1 MHNMEKTLNDQLH
14 SLYLTYSAINKQF
27 LRIESEA
34 ARLEEERKTVSEI
47 LNNTR
52 EQEKEVIN
60 KLENI
65 LGKKLTPNDILEII
79 KQYE

>member
-1 MHNMEKTLNDQLH
+1 MEETLKGQLH
-14 SLYLTYSAINKQF
+14 SLYSTYSAINTQF
-27 LRIESEA
+27 KRIEAEA
-34 ARLEEERKTVSEI
+34 LRLEKERKTVSEI
-47 LNNTR
+47 LHNTR

>member
-1 MHNMEKTLNDQLH
+1 MEKTLKDQLH
-14 SLYLTYSAINKQF
+14 SLHSTYSAINVQF
-27 LRIESEA
+27 KRIESEA

-47 LNNTR
+47 LHITR

-60 KLENI
+60 KLEEI
-65 LGKKLTPNDILEII
+65 LDKKLTTNDILEII

>member
-1 MHNMEKTLNDQLH
+1 
-14 SLYLTYSAINKQF
+14 LTYSAINTQF
-27 LRIESEA
+27 NRIEIEA
-34 ARLEEERKTVSEI
+34 IRLEEERKTVSEI
-47 LNNTR
+47 LHNTR

-60 KLENI
+60 KLESI

>member
-1 MHNMEKTLNDQLH
+1 MEETLNGQLH
-14 SLYLTYSAINKQF
+14 SLYLTYSAINSQF
-27 LRIESEA
+27 KRIESEA

-47 LNNTR
+47 LHNTR
-52 EQEKEVIN
+52 EQEKDVIN
-60 KLENI
+60 KLESI

>member
-1 MHNMEKTLNDQLH
+1 MEKTLNSQLH
-14 SLYLTYSAINKQF
+14 SLYSTYSAINKQF

-52 EQEKEVIN
+52 EQEKDVIN

>member
-1 MHNMEKTLNDQLH
+1 MEKTLKDQLH
-14 SLYLTYSAINKQF
+14 SLYSTYSAISVQF
-27 LRIESEA
+27 KRIESEA

-47 LNNTR
+47 LHNTR

-60 KLENI
+60 KLEEI
-65 LGKKLTPNDILEII
+65 LDKKLTANDILEII

>member
-1 MHNMEKTLNDQLH
+1 MEKTLKDR
-14 SLYLTYSAINKQF
+14 LYCLYSTYSAINTHFK
-27 LRIESEA
+27 RIESEA

-47 LNNTR
+47 LDTTR

-65 LGKKLTPNDILEII
+65 IGKQLTPNDILEII